1 MRLHSVLENSRGEKK
16 YVVKDIS
23 DNNLVTLD
31 EAKDFLG
38 HQDSKTPKVL
48 KNFLLQM
55 PLPPL
60 NGYMK

>member
-38 HQDSKTPKVL
+38 HQDSKT
-48 KNFLLQM
+48 FLLQS
-55 PLPPL
+55 
-60 NGYMK
+60 GRR